1 MNLKNIVNRYLID
14 ALEKLNFTVKS
25 YDLSS
30 SKNPKFGDLSTNV
43 ALILAKQVGKNPM
56 KIAKDI
62 ERAISIDKTILSEIN
77 VTPPGF
83 INLKISLNYYQSV
96 VHQIINKDKY
106 FFSGTIGKG
115 KTANVEFVSANPTG
129 PLSVGH
135 GRQAIIGDT
144 IASILQWHG
153 YDVTREY
160 YYNDGGKQMHILG
173 QSVEARYFQELDQPA
188 VWSNNFYQGDYIKDI
203 AKNIITESGENI
215 TTESGEN
222 ITAESGDKVFRSV
235 AEEII
240 FSDIRNTLES
250 IGIIHDVFSNE
261 KNFIQPNKIKNVI
274 EGLSKKGLIYEADGA
289 TWYKTTLLGKDQD
302 RVLIKSSGEPAY
314 RLPDILYHMDKFER
328 KYDLLIDIFGAD
340 HIDSY
345 PDVVSALEA
354 LGYDTSHL
362 RVLIHQFV
370 TLTKSGEKV
379 KMSTRKAE
387 YVTLD
392 ELINLAGK
400 DVVRYFFLMRGMNTH
415 LNFDLELA
423 QDQSEKNPV
432 FYLQYAHARICNIIR
447 HGELQSVTFNKDYN
461 PSLLSHD
468 TEIELMK
475 KLNQFPEIMESVLES
490 LESRLITNYLQS
502 LAASFHKFYT
512 ECHVITDDIPLSQ
525 ARIALISA
533 TKNILAEGLDVLG
546 INAPERM

>member
-14 ALEKLNFTVKS
+14 ALKKLNFTVES
-25 YDLSS
+25 FDLSS

-43 ALILAKQVGKNPM
+43 ALILAKQIGKNPM
-56 KIAKDI
+56 EIAKDI
-62 ERAISIDKTILSEIN
+62 EQTISIDNTILSEIN
-77 VTPPGF
+77 VSLPGF
-83 INLKISLNYYQSV
+83 INLKISPNYYQSV
-96 VHQIINKDKY
+96 VQQIINKDKY
-106 FFSGTIGKG
+106 FFSGSSGTG

-135 GRQAIIGDT
+135 GRQAVIGD
-144 IASILQWHG
+144 IVANILQWHG

-160 YYNDGGKQMHILG
+160 YYNDGGKQMRILG
-173 QSVEARYFQELDQPA
+173 KSVEARYFQRIGKDVE
-188 VWSNNFYQGDYIKDI
+188 WSDDFYQGDYIKDI
-203 AKNIITESGENI
+203 AKDIVKEFGITVKV
-215 TTESGEN
+215 
-222 ITAESGDKVFRSV
+222 GDGVFLKV
-235 AEEII
+235 AEEKI
-240 FSDIRNTLES
+240 FANIRSTLEH
-250 IGIIHDVFSNE
+250 IGIVHDVFSNE
-261 KNFIQPNKIKNVI
+261 KNFIQPNKIKNI
-274 EGLSKKGLIYEADGA
+274 IKDLSKKGLIYEADGA
-289 TWYKTTLLGKDQD
+289 TWYKTTSLGKDQD

-370 TLTKSGEKV
+370 TLTKNGEKV

-392 ELINLAGK
+392 ELIKLVGK
-400 DVVRYFFLMRGMNTH
+400 DVVRYFFLMRGINTH

-432 FYLQYAHARICNIIR
+432 FYLQYAHARICNIIL
-447 HGELQSVTFNKDYN
+447 HGEHQKVTFNKNYD
-461 PSLLSHD
+461 PSLLSED
-468 TEIELMK
+468 AEIDLMK
-475 KLNQFPEIMESVLES
+475 KLNQFPEIMASVLES

-512 ECHVITDDIPLSQ
+512 ECHVITDDIPISQ

-533 TKNILAEGLDVLG
+533 TKKILAEGLDILG